1 MAIKQGTECYT
12 KWTHMENVQPMTRRI
27 HRIEIQARNGELYVI
42 KGEDLPECITTSC
55 GVGLKGKHL
64 AQILIKPKS
73 VAKRLPY
80 PEPTANAWPSFRDLV
95 SLSIGFFGFVIFK
108 FVVSLFEA
116 CL

>member
-1 MAIKQGTECYT
+1 MAMKQGTEYYT
-12 KWTHMENVQPMTRRI
+12 KWTHMENSSPMTRRI

-42 KGEDLPECITTSC
+42 KGEDLPECITTAC

-64 AQILIKPKS
+64 AQILIRPKS
-73 VAKRLPY
+73 VAKTSPY
-80 PEPTANAWPSFRDLV
+80 PAPKANAWPSWRDIV
-95 SLSIGFFGFVIFK
+95 SLGIGFFGFVIFR